1 VDHIRRVVIGLGSN
15 LGDRFANVDR
25 AVERMRSLEDV
36 HVLEVSP
43 LYETA
48 PVGGPPQGAFVNGA
62 VLLVTALDAA
72 ELMER
77 LLQIETDLGRVRGEK
92 NAPRTVDL
100 DILWIEGE
108 CVSRADLEVPHP
120 RLVERAFALR
130 PLLDVAPD
138 ASHAESG
145 LVYADLPLAK
155 TELDPAKR

>member
-1 VDHIRRVVIGLGSN
+1 MDHIRRVVIGLGSN

>member
-1 VDHIRRVVIGLGSN
+1 MDHIRRVVIGLGSN
-15 LGDRFANVDR
+15 LGDRFLNVDR
-25 AVERMRSLEDV
+25 ALERMKSLEDV

-43 LYETA
+43 WYETD
-48 PVGGPPQGAFVNGA
+48 PMGGPPQGAFINGA
-62 VLLVTALDAA
+62 ALLVTALDAA

-92 NAPRTVDL
+92 NAPRIVDL

-108 CVSRADLEVPHP
+108 CVSRAELQVPHP
-120 RLVERAFALR
+120 RLTERAFALR

-155 TELDPAKR
+155 LDLPLAQR